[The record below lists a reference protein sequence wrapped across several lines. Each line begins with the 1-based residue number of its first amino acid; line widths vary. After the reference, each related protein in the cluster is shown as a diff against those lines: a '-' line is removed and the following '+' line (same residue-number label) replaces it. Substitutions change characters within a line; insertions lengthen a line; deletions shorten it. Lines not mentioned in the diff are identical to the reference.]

1 MELSEELPADVQFL
15 RPVGHVIVFVPDK
28 KKHREGTFLEP
39 ATPDL
44 FDGSV
49 VGIIDADKGRP
60 FTEVI
65 EYILE

>member
-1 MELSEELPADVQFL
+1 MELSEELTADVQFL

-44 FDGSV
+44 FDGSI